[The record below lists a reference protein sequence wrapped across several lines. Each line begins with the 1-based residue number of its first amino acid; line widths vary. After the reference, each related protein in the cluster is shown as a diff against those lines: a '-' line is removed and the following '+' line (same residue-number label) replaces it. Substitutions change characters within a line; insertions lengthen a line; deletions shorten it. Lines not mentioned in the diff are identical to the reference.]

1 MKNHLSTPISSL
13 CYGRVKDTHSQGQ
26 IKRAFTAFSSHPKT
40 MLMVSIETGIL
51 RANLCRYIA
60 KWRQSNS
67 IELVKTG
74 ICPISKHRAGFYT
87 TNKNYWNGRS

>member
-13 CYGRVKDTHSQGQ
+13 CYGRVKDTHFQGQ
-26 IKRAFTAFSSHPKT
+26 IKRTLTAFSSHPKT
-40 MLMVSIETGIL
+40 MLMVSTETGIL
-51 RANLCRYIA
+51 RANICRYVA